1 MKKIYTLACGI
12 LVSGFAFAQQSV
24 PATPG
29 NGRPVNFTRTVPP
42 TAQTS
47 QSIYV
52 DYDFMD
58 EAWQTANT
66 GAYTRYI
73 WDMNMN
79 YDYAAGDTSL
89 KYAIV
94 DFSALYDSYNDPGN
108 PNFTAIPFST
118 YNTITI
124 DSVFVAGGH
133 ENNSGQN
140 DTILCKIIG
149 LNTAGYPQT
158 STVLNTTSIVGNTSL
173 GDPAND
179 WFTTSVF
186 GFAPAYTI
194 NNNTQKF
201 GVMIEYHGATQDT
214 FGIICGFGDAGS
226 GNCTSLPTLPNFA
239 VESNFAPNSYRH
251 DMRFALP
258 PYNLQTLPTS
268 TGADTYYDCDGSGSY
283 SSGSDSENFL
293 QNWTIWVKVTMNG
306 VGVEEQG
313 NTGIALDQNIP
324 NPTNGNTIINYNI
337 ANAGNVQLEVYD
349 VTGQLVETVDQ
360 GTQLAGRHQIDLNTA
375 NYAAG
380 VYYYSLNVDGVKVT
394 RRMVVT
400 K

>member
-29 NGRPVNFTRTVPP
+29 NGRPVNFTRNVPP

-66 GAYTRYI
+66 GSYTRYI

-118 YNTITI
+118 YNSITI

-149 LNTAGYPQT
+149 LNSAGYPQT
-158 STVLNTTSIVGNTSL
+158 STVLNTTSLVGNTSL

-214 FGIICGFGDAGS
+214 FGIMPVQE
-226 GNCTSLPTLPNFA
+226 T
-239 VESNFAPNSYRH
+239 
-251 DMRFALP
+251 ALLFLL
-258 PYNLQTLPTS
+258 YQTLQLSLILRQTATVMICVSHFLRTTFRLCLQALVLIPT
-268 TGADTYYDCDGSGSY
+268 TIATEADHT
-283 SSGSDSENFL
+283 
-293 QNWTIWVKVTMNG
+293 QA
-306 VGVEEQG
+306 EQ
-313 NTGIALDQNIP
+313 TAR
-324 NPTNGNTIINYNI
+324 TSCR
-337 ANAGNVQLEVYD
+337 
-349 VTGQLVETVDQ
+349 TGQS
-360 GTQLAGRHQIDLNTA
+360 G
-375 NYAAG
+375 
-380 VYYYSLNVDGVKVT
+380 
-394 RRMVVT
+394 
-400 K
+400 